1 MGDATVAGRGE
12 RKGPSL
18 IAWMWLGP
26 LAFLVHDAEE
36 IATVAPWL
44 RANRSALPA
53 AAQPF
58 ADVTTRQF
66 ALGVAVL
73 FVGYVAATAAGAYLL
88 RRGRLPLPF
97 LLVTAA
103 FAANGL
109 THPVQALLF
118 RGYTPGVVTAL
129 LVALP
134 YGYGVARAFRRA
146 SLLSPSSLRWL
157 LLAGVLLQVPLV
169 VLALAAGRG
178 GA

>member
-1 MGDATVAGRGE
+1 MADATVGTRGE
-12 RKGPSL
+12 WKGPSL
-18 IAWMWLGP
+18 ITWMWLGP

-58 ADVTTRQF
+58 AHVTTEQF

-73 FVGYVAATAAGAYLL
+73 FVGYVAAVAAGAYLL
-88 RRGRLPLPF
+88 RRGRFPLPF

-103 FAANGL
+103 FVANGL
-109 THPVQALLF
+109 THPIQALLF

-134 YGYGVARAFRRA
+134 YGYGVARGFRRA
-146 SLLSPSSLRWL
+146 ALLSASTLRWL

-169 VLALAAGRG
+169 ILALAGGIG